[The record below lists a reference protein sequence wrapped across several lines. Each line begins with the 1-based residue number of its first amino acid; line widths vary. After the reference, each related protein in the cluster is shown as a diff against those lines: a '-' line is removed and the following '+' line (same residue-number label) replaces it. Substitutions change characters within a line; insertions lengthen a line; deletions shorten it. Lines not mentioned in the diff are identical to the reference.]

1 MNRQSMNGSLQHST
15 TEKKVLEVFSDC
27 LTTDLD
33 AVKDDIDRLANF
45 IFGLQ
50 RVKDVSILVEISS
63 EATIGFNRLAQ

>member
-1 MNRQSMNGSLQHST
+1 MKGGLQHPT
-15 TEKKVLEVFSDC
+15 TEKKVLEVFSDF

-50 RVKDVSILVEISS
+50 RVKDVSILVEIFS
-63 EATIGFNRLAQ
+63 EASIGFNRLAQ